1 MASDGLLTSNEAYS
15 AAVADALDAAGL
27 RQQSMDPRVQSPWC
41 EETLVGRALTVH
53 IVSSDVIS
61 SDDPYADW
69 IDLIE
74 RVSPGQ
80 VLVLGVEPGVLA
92 ATWGE
97 LFSCAAIGRGALGA
111 VTDGYIRDISKIRG
125 LRFPLFS
132 LGGSPLDT
140 LGRAR
145 VAAVGQPVVCGGVS
159 VATGDVIVADQDGVV
174 VVPAE
179 MAAEITAAVRQKAA
193 KESDSRQ
200 ALLDGSSVREVWE
213 QYGVF

>member
-1 MASDGLLTSNEAYS
+1 MAPSSLITSEEAYS
-15 AAVADALDAAGL
+15 AVVADALDGLGL
-27 RQQSMDPRVQSPWC
+27 RRQSMDPRVQSRWC
-41 EETLVGRALTVH
+41 EQALVGQALTVR
-53 IVSSDVIS
+53 IESSDVIS

-80 VLVLGVEPGVLA
+80 VLVLSVEPGVLA

-111 VTDGYIRDISKIRG
+111 VTDGYVRDMRQIRG

-145 VAAVGQPVVCGGVS
+145 VAAVGEGVVCGGVS

-174 VVPAE
+174 VIPGEA
-179 MAAEITAAVRQKAA
+179 AAEITAAVRQKAA
-193 KESDSRQ
+193 RESDSRQ
-200 ALLDGSSVREVWE
+200 ALLNGRSVREVWE